1 MSLPGRDQSL
11 HLVLGPTAS
20 AKTGHA
26 IMLAAAVG
34 APVVA
39 IDRIQVFDDLA
50 TISGRPTAAELNGT
64 RRVYLDHR
72 LLREAKTDL
81 TVAEGLAR
89 LRRLIGRLG
98 PAVVLEGGSI
108 SLWQAIFATLDNGRI
123 EPHLRLVEDWDAH
136 AAAIEDRCVAMMTIA
151 RPSMLDELAA
161 ALTEPAMR
169 RVAIELIGVKAIL
182 GWCED
187 HGVPPATLGAYNED
201 AGVARSLARAMR
213 PALVAHARR
222 QQDVF
227 RALLAGRPHELEVV
241 R

>member
-1 MSLPGRDQSL
+1 
-11 HLVLGPTAS
+11 VLGPTAS

-26 IMLAAAVG
+26 ITLAAALG

-50 TISGRPTAAELNGT
+50 TTSGRPTATELNGT

-72 LLREAKTDL
+72 LLRDAKADL
-81 TVAEGLAR
+81 TIAEGLDR
-89 LRRLIGRLG
+89 LRRLLGRLG
-98 PAVVLEGGSI
+98 PTVVLEGGSI
-108 SLWQAIFATLDNGRI
+108 SLWRAIFAMLDEGRI
-123 EPHLRLVEDWDAH
+123 ETHLRLVEDWEAH
-136 AAAIEDRCVAMMTIA
+136 ALAIEDRCVAMMTVA
-151 RPSMLDELAA
+151 RPSMLDELAV

-169 RVAIELIGVKAIL
+169 RVAVELIGVEGIL
-182 GWCED
+182 GWCAD
-187 HGVPPATLGAYNED
+187 HGVTPATLGAYNED
-201 AGVARSLARAMR
+201 VGVARSLATAMR

-222 QQDVF
+222 QQHAF